1 MTDKVQNKTLKV
13 RLNKI
18 KISKIKVHK
27 EKT

>member
-1 MTDKVQNKTLKV
+1 MTGKVQNKTLKV